1 MKPFRWFAVTEFYL
15 QILLFN
21 NFFPVGKYYF
31 CAMKQTQFYNH
42 HLSHGAKMVPFTGF
56 QMPLEYSGVTQEH
69 INVRENV
76 GIFDVSHMGE
86 IWIKGPEA
94 YELVQRITSND
105 VALLEP
111 GRIQYSCLPN
121 DQGGIV
127 DDLLVYMFDDEKYLL
142 VVNASNLEK
151 DHHWILKN
159 NTRGAMVENTSDQI
173 SQLAV
178 QGPRAAALLQK
189 LTAVDL
195 SKIPYYYFVTGEVA
209 DAKEVIISNTGYT
222 GAGGFELYMYNADAS
237 NLWEQLFKA
246 GKEMGVQP
254 AGLAARDTLRLEMGF
269 CLYGNDINETTSPLE
284 AGLGWITKFTEGNN
298 FIHRAELEQQR
309 AVGVSRRLVGFEL
322 LERGIPRQ
330 HYPIF
335 DCEGNTIGEVTS
347 GTMSP
352 MLKKGIGMGYVE
364 VEHAKKD
371 TEIRIGIRNK
381 QIAARVVKLP
391 FYTPGV

>member
-1 MKPFRWFAVTEFYL
+1 
-15 QILLFN
+15 
-21 NFFPVGKYYF
+21 
-31 CAMKQTQFYNH
+31 MKQTQFYNH

-56 QMPLEYSGVTQEH
+56 QMPLEYSGVSQEH

-86 IWIKGPEA
+86 IWIKGPESF
-94 YELVQRITSND
+94 ELVQRITSND
-105 VALLEP
+105 VAMLEP
-111 GRIQYSCLPN
+111 GRIQYSCFPN

-127 DDLLVYMFDDEKYLL
+127 DDLLVYMYDYEKYLL

-151 DHHWILKN
+151 DHNWILN
-159 NTRGAMVENTSDQI
+159 HNTQGAIVENASDQI
-173 SQLAV
+173 SQLAI

-195 SKIPYYYFVTGEVA
+195 SKVPYYHFVTGELA
-209 DAKEVIISNTGYT
+209 EAKEVIISNTGYT
-222 GAGGFELYMYNADAS
+222 GAGGFELYMSNADAS
-237 NLWEQLFKA
+237 TVWEKLFEA
-246 GKEMGVQP
+246 GREMGVQP

-284 AGLGWITKFTEGNN
+284 AGLGWITKFSEGNN

-309 AVGVSRRLVGFEL
+309 AVGVTRRLVGFEL

-391 FYTPGV
+391 FYSPEV